1 MAKVEAVIGKEEG
14 QHRLLVKIGQKAF
27 VVGNPQSVP
36 NTVSRS
42 HCTLSVDYTDN
53 PDRKVTKIKIQ
64 NLKPQN
70 ITYVDGQEVESKA
83 IKENARVQLGYERYP
98 MDLNMIVDGMRK
110 FLPAAP
116 PPSPAEYNIDSLEE
130 VWDRYHDMKLEL
142 QKKQH
147 SLGLWA
153 RIPMFFSMGSGV
165 LTAIVPDEYKPY
177 LGVLTALSLI
187 IMIYGFIQQ
196 KNFVFSEEMDKL
208 ENWFQDNYVCP
219 NPQCHHFVGNIP
231 FKILKTNPGCGY
243 CKCKYNTRK

>member
-27 VVGNPQSVP
+27 VVGAPQSVP
-36 NTVSRS
+36 NTVSRQ
-42 HCTLSVDYTDN
+42 HCSLSVEFTD
-53 PDRKVTKIKIQ
+53 DEARKVVKIRIR
-64 NLKPQN
+64 NLRPQN
-70 ITYVDGQEVESKA
+70 ITYVDGLEIDSKA
-83 IKENARVQLGYERYP
+83 IGEEAHVQLGFDRYM
-98 MDLNMIVDGMRK
+98 MDLKQIVGGMRK

-116 PPSPAEYNIDSLEE
+116 PPPPPEYSVGHLEE
-130 VWDRYHDMKLEL
+130 VWNRYHDMKQEL
-142 QKKQH
+142 LKKQH

-153 RIPMFFSMGSGV
+153 RIPMFFSMGAGV

-177 LGVLTALSLI
+177 LGVLTAFSLI

-208 ENWFQDNYVCP
+208 ENWLQDNYVCP
-219 NPQCHHFVGNIP
+219 NPECRHFIGNVP

-243 CKCKYNTRK
+243 CRCKYKSQK

>member
-1 MAKVEAVIGKEEG
+1 MAKVEAFIGKEEG

-42 HCTLSVDYTDN
+42 HCSLSVEYTD
-53 PDRKVTKIKIQ
+53 DQARKVTKIKIQ

-83 IKENARVQLGYERYP
+83 IKENSHVQLGFDRYN
-98 MDLNMIVDGMRK
+98 MDLKQVVDGMRK
-110 FLPAAP
+110 LLP
-116 PPSPAEYNIDSLEE
+116 PPPPPPAKEYNIDHLEKI
-130 VWDRYHDMKLEL
+130 WNDYHDAKLEL

-165 LTAIVPDEYKPY
+165 LTAIVPDQLKPY
-177 LGVLTALSLI
+177 LGVLTAISLV
-187 IMIYGFIQQ
+187 IMIVGFIQQ

-208 ENWFQDNYVCP
+208 ENWFQDKYVCP
-219 NPQCHHFVGNIP
+219 NPDCHHFVGNIP

-243 CKCKYNTRK
+243 CKCKYKSQK